1 MTCVTCALLPQPPTF
16 FQWPHFSAKVPGC
29 MQVRRACP
37 KAPVCSLLPK
47 AASLVID
54 GSEGTTLEGGKG
66 RGGGEEEVGHT
77 RLFFLGGVEW
87 CVCLPRL
94 PAPTPIGTPFG
105 KARAGKTP
113 RKAGGEC
120 ACPRPPPPHLRLSSM
135 PAAQQEEEKHKKEEQ
150 GLVWYHCFVSL
161 FDSFIAS
168 LKRPC
173 FHPRPHAMI
182 SLVIRWSWGYH
193 SLTIPSCRVRARMQ
207 FNSVMVGGGLAYGK
221 PKKRVLWGLRVGGE
235 ERVGT
240 VMAYCLTVQV
250 VAPPPPLSL

>member
-1 MTCVTCALLPQPPTF
+1 MPATSSCPYPNWYSFWQSKGWKNTPQ
-16 FQWPHFSAKVPGC
+16 
-29 MQVRRACP
+29 
-37 KAPVCSLLPK
+37 
-47 AASLVID
+47 
-54 GSEGTTLEGGKG
+54 GGWG
-66 RGGGEEEVGHT
+66 
-77 RLFFLGGVEW
+77 
-87 CVCLPRL
+87 VCLP
-94 PAPTPIGTPFG
+94 PAS
-105 KARAGKTP
+105 
-113 RKAGGEC
+113 
-120 ACPRPPPPHLRLSSM
+120 PPHLRLSSM